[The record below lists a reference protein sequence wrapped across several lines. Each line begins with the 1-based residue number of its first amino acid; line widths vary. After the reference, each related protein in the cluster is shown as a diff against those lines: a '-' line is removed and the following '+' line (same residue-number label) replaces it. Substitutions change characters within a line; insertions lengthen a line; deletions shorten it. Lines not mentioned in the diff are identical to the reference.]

1 MDQRSWFRW
10 AGRAVLALVLVV
22 LYAPVAMVFVYSF
35 NASRLGSVWGGFS
48 VKWYAELMKRDDLW
62 QGLRNS
68 LIVGSFASTFS
79 VALGT
84 LAALGLQRWRPRPR
98 RLGEGLLALPL
109 VVPDMI
115 MAVSLALFFNALAV
129 RQGLLTIVIA
139 HVAFGVSYAFVVLS
153 AAVADLDQSLY
164 AAALDCGATPWQA
177 FWRVLVPILFPSLVV
192 AWLLVFALSFDD
204 FVITFFTT
212 GSGSDTLPIKIY
224 SQMRFG
230 VRPDTNALFVLLF
243 LVTLAGVLLASAVSR
258 RPRSSRG

>member
-1 MDQRSWFRW
+1 MKDQRTYFRW
-10 AGRAVLALVLVV
+10 AGRAVLALVLAG
-22 LYAPVAMVFVYSF
+22 LYAPVVMVFIYSF

-48 VKWYAELMKRDDLW
+48 VKWYGELMKRDELW

-68 LIVGSFASTFS
+68 LIVGLFASTIS

-84 LAALGLQRWRPRPR
+84 LAALGLQRWWARPR

-109 VVPDMI
+109 VVPDII
-115 MAVSLALFFNALAV
+115 MAVSLALFFNALAI
-129 RQGLLTIVIA
+129 RQGLTTVVVA
-139 HVAFGVSYAFVVLS
+139 HVAFGVSYAFVVMS
-153 AAVADLDQSLY
+153 AAVADLDQTLY

-177 FWRVLVPILFPSLVV
+177 FWRVLVPILYPSLVV

-224 SQMRFG
+224 SRMRFG
-230 VRPDTNALFVLLF
+230 VQPDTNALFVLLF
-243 LVTLAGVLLASAVSR
+243 LATLAGALLANWVSR
-258 RPRSSRG
+258 RRSAD